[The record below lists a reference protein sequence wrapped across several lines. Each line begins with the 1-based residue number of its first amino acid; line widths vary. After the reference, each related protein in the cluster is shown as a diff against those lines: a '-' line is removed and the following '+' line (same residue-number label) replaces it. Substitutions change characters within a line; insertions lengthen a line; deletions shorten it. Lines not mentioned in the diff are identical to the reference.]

1 VEDDSELEDASDCVI
16 DGDSELEV
24 ATDRVIEGVL

>member
-1 VEDDSELEDASDCVI
+1 MEDDSELEDASDCVI